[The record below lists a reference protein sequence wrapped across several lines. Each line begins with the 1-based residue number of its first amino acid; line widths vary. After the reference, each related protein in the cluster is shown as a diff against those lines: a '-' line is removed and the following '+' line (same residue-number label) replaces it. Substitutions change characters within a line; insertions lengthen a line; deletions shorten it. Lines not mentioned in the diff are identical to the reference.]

1 MNASE
6 MNQVNP
12 TQAARRMA
20 TLKVSQSRAAVSGGQ
35 TESLVAQLS
44 AEALQRTE
52 VNSGRPEAILSGLN
66 SFFMNVSIQDSAPKK
81 KVTRRKIVWNP
92 TARVGEVKKGLSVMG
107 RLQIIDEVDEDS
119 ADNSSFVSLSF
130 SQSGQGSSLSLSVGS
145 HNGNSSSPRIEG
157 GEALHNL
164 MKNGLVAD
172 GLQALLDGDKRGSNQ
187 SGSRMLTVRTNGT
200 GRQKVL
206 SLTRGGHLNGN
217 VSTLGA
223 FQVLDGN
230 PILKRPMDPSKIYSG
245 FSGKS

>member
-12 TQAARRMA
+12 SQVARRLA
-20 TLKVSQSRAAVSGGQ
+20 TLKVSQSRVAGSGGEN
-35 TESLVAQLS
+35 ESLITQLS
-44 AEALQRTE
+44 VEALQRAD
-52 VNSGRPEAILSGLN
+52 VDSGRPETILSGLN
-66 SFFMNVSIQDSAPKK
+66 SFFMSVSIQDSAPKK
-81 KVTRRKIVWNP
+81 KVTKRKIVWNP

-107 RLQIIDEVDEDS
+107 RLQIVDEVDEDS
-119 ADNSSFVSLSF
+119 ADPGSFVSLSF
-130 SQSGQGSSLSLSVGS
+130 SQSGQGSSWSLSVGS
-145 HNGNSSSPRIEG
+145 KNGNSSAPRIEG
-157 GEALHNL
+157 GEALQNL
-164 MKNGLVAD
+164 MQNGLVAD
-172 GLQALLDGDKRGSNQ
+172 GLQALLNGDKRGSNQ

-230 PILKRPMDPSKIYSG
+230 PILKKPMDPSRIYRG
-245 FSGKS
+245 FSGR